1 MNRGSEKTGRRMK
14 IYGIDFTSKPTR
26 AKPITCAGA
35 SLQDGVLSVHA
46 LDELVSFDEFDG
58 LLSVDGPWVAG
69 MDFPFGQSRRF
80 ICNVG
85 WPEDW
90 EEYIAL
96 VSAMGRNEFVQLLEA
111 YKAIRPYGDKEHKR
125 VIDQRAG
132 SISPQKLYG
141 IPVGKMFF
149 EGAPRLLKSPAS
161 IIPMRKNSDA
171 RIVVEAYPSVIARR
185 FIGRRPYKNDT
196 PAKQTRALRAAR
208 INLLAALQSS
218 SFKEVYGF
226 ELLLPAELVKVCS
239 EDATG
244 DRLDAILCCIQA
256 SWAWIRRE
264 QGYGVPAEVDVAEG
278 WIPDPLFSVTDVR

>member
-1 MNRGSEKTGRRMK
+1 MK

-26 AKPITCAGA
+26 AKPITCAEA
-35 SLQDGVLSVHA
+35 SLQHGVLSIQA

-58 LLSVDGPWVAG
+58 LLSIEGPWVAG

-80 ICNVG
+80 ISNME

-90 EEYIAL
+90 DEYIAL
-96 VSAMGRNEFVQLLEA
+96 VSAMDRGEFVHLLEA
-111 YKAIRPYGDKEHKR
+111 YKADRPYGDKEHKR

-161 IIPMRKNSDA
+161 IIPMRKNNDT
-171 RIVVEAYPSVIARR
+171 RVVVEAYPSVIARR
-185 FIGRRPYKNDT
+185 FIERRPYKNDT
-196 PAKQTRALRAAR
+196 PAKQTEELRAAR
-208 INLLAALQSS
+208 IALLAALQSPA
-218 SFKEVYGF
+218 FIEVYGF
-226 ELLLPAELVKVCS
+226 ELLLPAKLGKVCG
-239 EDATG
+239 EDSTG

-256 SWAWIRRE
+256 SWAWLRRE
-264 QGYGVPAEVDVAEG
+264 QDYGVPAEVDAAEG
-278 WIPDPLFSVTDVR
+278 WIPDPLFAAADGR